1 MAKQLTERQKIV
13 LDFLT
18 RYVQKHGYPPSIREI
33 CAGVGI
39 KSLRGVTVHLEALE
53 RKGYIKREQTSRS
66 ITILRQPK
74 VKEEDAYIRL
84 PLIGAIAAG
93 EPLLAVENIEGEL
106 PVPRTMLRNTENA
119 FLLRVKGD
127 SMIEEHIMPGDLVVI
142 RPQQTAENGDLVA
155 VLIGEEATVKRLRS
169 ENGEITLLP
178 ANPAYEPIP
187 LRGKDYRIIGKAIA
201 LLRSY

>member
-1 MAKQLTERQKIV
+1 M
-13 LDFLT
+13 
-18 RYVQKHGYPPSIREI
+18 
-33 CAGVGI
+33 
-39 KSLRGVTVHLEALE
+39 
-53 RKGYIKREQTSRS
+53 
-66 ITILRQPK
+66 ILRQADE
-74 VKEEDAYIRL
+74 KEEAYTKL
-84 PLIGAIAAG
+84 PLLGAIAAG

-106 PVPRTMLRNTENA
+106 PIPQAMLRNNEKA

-127 SMIEEHIMPGDLVVI
+127 SMIEEHILPGDLVVI

-169 ENGEITLLP
+169 ENGEVVLLP

-201 LLRSY
+201 LLRNF